1 MTSITTWFQLGT
13 VGMVIGTLAMLVLL
27 RRVPRDEYRNSLL
40 LLGVGGIAAVA
51 YALLS
56 LDIGT
61 ITAQDGH
68 TVYLV
73 RYIDWLLTT
82 PLNVAYLAVI
92 AGASRRHLVEVSVVQ
107 ALTIAFGTIG
117 AILSGPLQ
125 WVMFGI
131 GALLFA
137 RVLQLLYGP
146 ISDAIQGESDSLVGL
161 HRKLLNFIAVLW
173 LIYPVIWILAP
184 SGLGIIDLETQSL
197 VISYIDVVAKIGFG
211 LIALN
216 GQAVVAYLENDAGT
230 AGASGTAVA
239 AGD

>member
-13 VGMVIGTLAMLVLL
+13 AGMVLGTLAMLYVM
-27 RRVPRDEYRNSLL
+27 RRVPREKYRSSTL

-51 YALLS
+51 YALLA
-56 LDIGT
+56 LEVGT
-61 ITAQDGH
+61 LTAQDGH
-68 TVYLV
+68 TIYLI

-92 AGASRRHLVEVSVVQ
+92 AGASRRYLVEVSVVQ
-107 ALTIAFGTIG
+107 ALTIVFGIFG
-117 AILSGPLQ
+117 AYLAGPLK
-125 WVMFGI
+125 WVMFAI
-131 GALLFA
+131 GGLLFV

-146 ISDAIQGESDSLVGL
+146 ITDAVQDESDSLVGL

-173 LIYPVIWILAP
+173 IIYPVIWILAP
-184 SGLGIIDLETQSL
+184 SGLGLLDLETQSL

-216 GQAVVAYLENDAGT
+216 GQAVVAYLADSDAT
-230 AGASGTAVA
+230 AASETAA
-239 AGD
+239 ATGD